1 MGNQEDGGP
10 GGGDYFVINRARQY
24 GKTTTLKA
32 LGRFLIH
39 DYTVMSLDFQVMSAS
54 NNQVFLDFP
63 VDMSFSAGDIE
74 GIWNGLQYRNGCE
87 RDCRFNL

>member
-10 GGGDYFVINRARQY
+10 GGDYFVINRARQY

-63 VDMSFSAGDIE
+63 VAMSFSAGDIE
-74 GIWNGLQYRNGCE
+74 GI
-87 RDCRFNL
+87 